1 MRAIPPLMTVCILFS
16 RLAPQNHCRIPR
28 AALACNTHT
37 KYFENLLI
45 MILLFLLYYAT
56 ETERLPAGPRTKN
69 AVAIDCMAADVHPR
83 LRVKCLTD
91 TW

>member
-1 MRAIPPLMTVCILFS
+1 
-16 RLAPQNHCRIPR
+16 
-28 AALACNTHT
+28 
-37 KYFENLLI
+37 